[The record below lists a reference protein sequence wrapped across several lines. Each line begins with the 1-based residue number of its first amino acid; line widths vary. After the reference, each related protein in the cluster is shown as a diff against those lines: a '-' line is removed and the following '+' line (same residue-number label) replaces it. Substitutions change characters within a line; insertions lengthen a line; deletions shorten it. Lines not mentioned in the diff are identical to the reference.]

1 MDERPTVQIQGVV
14 ANQAIV
20 GTSTDAKFPRN
31 QVKPTAAISDPV
43 RLSGRRH

>member
-1 MDERPTVQIQGVV
+1 M

-20 GTSTDAKFPRN
+20 GMSTDAKFPRN
-31 QVKPTAAISDPV
+31 QVKPTAAIGDPV